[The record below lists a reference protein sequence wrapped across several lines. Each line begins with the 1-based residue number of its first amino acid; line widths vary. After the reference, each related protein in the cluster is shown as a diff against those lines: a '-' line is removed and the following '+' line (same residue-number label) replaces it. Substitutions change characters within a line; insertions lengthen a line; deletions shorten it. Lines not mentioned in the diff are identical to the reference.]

1 MNLRQNISSGVS
13 NSILLVFIVT
23 IKCNSAVMLL
33 WGNPEKNRTKN
44 TLSNSGMEYIHD
56 DI

>member
-1 MNLRQNISSGVS
+1 MILRHNISSGVS
-13 NSILLVFIVT
+13 NSLLLSFIV
-23 IKCNSAVMLL
+23 KFEWNSAVILL
-33 WGNPEKNRTKN
+33 WDNTEKKMINN